1 MRRESVVYSKAKSF
15 AVRIVKLGRYLNE
28 DMKEYILSRQIVRS
42 GTSIGANIAEAMCGC
57 SEKDFLNKAY
67 ISFKECGETI
77 YWLELLK
84 EGEYISRDQFDS
96 LHADAIELHKMLSSI
111 TKTLREKL
119 NSRLLTPNSSLL
131 TPN

>member
-57 SEKDFLNKAY
+57 SEKDF
-67 ISFKECGETI
+67 
-77 YWLELLK
+77 
-84 EGEYISRDQFDS
+84 
-96 LHADAIELHKMLSSI
+96 
-111 TKTLREKL
+111 
-119 NSRLLTPNSSLL
+119 
-131 TPN
+131 

>member
-1 MRRESVVYSKAKSF
+1 M
-15 AVRIVKLGRYLNE
+15 
-28 DMKEYILSRQIVRS
+28 
-42 GTSIGANIAEAMCGC
+42 
-57 SEKDFLNKAY
+57 NKAY

-119 NSRLLTPNSSLL
+119 NSRLLTPNS
-131 TPN
+131 

>member
-57 SEKDFLNKAY
+57 SEKDFLHKAY

-119 NSRLLTPNSSLL
+119 NSRLPTPNS
-131 TPN
+131 

>member
-67 ISFKECGETI
+67 ISFTECGETI

-119 NSRLLTPNSSLL
+119 NSRLPTPNS
-131 TPN
+131 